1 MEKIIEDVREGVVK
15 NENIDEYIEQNKQY
29 LLTDITKIDS
39 VCDMFLE
46 KDKFD
51 LVQKIIDKNMEELQK
66 ITKKM
71 QKKIQKIKRKEVKD
85 GEKLDLQNEWLES
98 IEPKLTRSVYSK
110 LSRARVN
117 SLHSFFGTTHILCK
131 NNIIYHF
138 KYNHSDEEW
147 EKNTEFSNIHC
158 RDVTNNYIQ
167 ICYNDET
174 KNLTFLVPC
183 QQYFQEVF
191 QHGADENKDY
201 VFVPVYIHSKG
212 KSVGHA
218 CFFIIHLSTKE
229 SFYFDP
235 NGTCQPSNDFMDS
248 CMKTI
253 STDYGYQYKTI
264 NTWNPSCKYLQFASE
279 HRESWNKGDCVILSI
294 QFAHLLNKKHT
305 VPRTLINELYE
316 MDEKERKTELNQFY
330 LEFVNYIPE
339 RTMRKKKTEGE
350 SS

>member
-1 MEKIIEDVREGVVK
+1 MEKIIEDVKEGIVK
-15 NENIDEYIEQNKQY
+15 KENIDQYIEANKEY
-29 LLTDITKIDS
+29 FLTDIHKIDT
-39 VCDMFLE
+39 VCDAFLE
-46 KDKFD
+46 KDEFE
-51 LVQKIIDKNMEELQK
+51 LVQKVIEKNMEE
-66 ITKKM
+66 
-71 QKKIQKIKRKEVKD
+71 IQKINKKLQKKVQKNKRKEIKE

-117 SLHSFFGTTHILCK
+117 SLHNFFGTTQILCK
-131 NNIIYHF
+131 NNIVYHF
-138 KYNHSDEEW
+138 KYVHSDEEW

-167 ICYNDET
+167 ICYNDES

-183 QQYFQEVF
+183 QQYFLEVF
-191 QHGADENKDY
+191 EHGQSEGRDY

-212 KSVGHA
+212 KQIGHA
-218 CFFIIHLSTKE
+218 CFYIIHIGTKE

-235 NGTCQPSNDFMDS
+235 NGKSQPSNDFMDS

-253 STDYGYQYKTI
+253 SSDYGFSYKTMDS
-264 NTWNPSCKYLQFASE
+264 WNPASKFVQFSSE

-305 VPRTLINELYE
+305 TPRLLIDELYE
-316 MDEKERKTELNQFY
+316 MEEKTRKTELNEFY
-330 LEFVNYIPE
+330 LEFVNYIPK
-339 RTMRKKKTEGE
+339 RTPRKKKTESE
-350 SS
+350 E